1 MRAESLMVKAKRADI
16 GSREWITGFVTSPY
30 MDNLCHFN
38 YMEGL
43 GDWRECKIDGD
54 TICRPTGQTDR
65 FDNKI
70 YENDILVDEEG
81 FLVVRWDEDK
91 SAFVFDSY
99 GFPEYLTESG
109 IEETS
114 SRFSLCETLDFDDF
128 CTLDHLVIVG
138 NTIDNPEFKKDGTL
152 PKEAVNKV
160 RIAYL
165 SNDISVTQTCLGDAC
180 FGICYY
186 EGKTYSIELVP
197 DERNAVDICWQMA
210 EHIVAELDKEEA
222 ERDDR

>member
-1 MRAESLMVKAKRADI
+1 MRVESLMVKAKHET
-16 GSREWITGFVTSPY
+16 SNEWITGYFAEQNGMAYIGQT
-30 MDNLCHFN
+30 
-38 YMEGL
+38 
-43 GDWRECKIDGD
+43 DGD
-54 TICRPTGQTDR
+54 NYPIDKSTVCCSAGQTDR

-138 NTIDNPEFKKDGTL
+138 NTIDNPEFEKDGTL
-152 PKEAVNKV
+152 PKEALDKV
-160 RIAYL
+160 RITYL
-165 SNDISVTQTCLGDAC
+165 SNDISVTQTQRGDAC
-180 FGICYY
+180 FGICCY
-186 EGKTYSIELVP
+186 EGKTYSVELVP
-197 DERNAVDICWQMA
+197 DERNVVDICWQMA
-210 EHIVAELDKEEA
+210 EHIVTELDKEEA
-222 ERDDR
+222 ERDR